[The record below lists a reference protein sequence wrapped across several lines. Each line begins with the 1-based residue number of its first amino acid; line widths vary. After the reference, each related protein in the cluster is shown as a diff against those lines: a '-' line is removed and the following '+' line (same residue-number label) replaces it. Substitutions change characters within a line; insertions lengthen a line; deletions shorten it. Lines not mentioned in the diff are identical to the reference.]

1 MRLLFITAT
10 RVGDAVLSTGLL
22 SHLIAAHPG
31 LRITVAAGE
40 AAIPLFEAVP
50 GIEALIPMRK
60 ARYGA
65 HWLRLWRACAGRRW
79 DIVIDL
85 RRSLIV
91 WTLRAGQRHIAPK
104 QKSPMHRVELLAATL
119 GLAHDPPA
127 PTLWIDDRHAAAA
140 AQIVPDGTPVLAV
153 APAANWRGKQWRA
166 ERFAALIA
174 RLIGPD
180 GILPEARVAVFAAPN
195 EGEQAKAVLEAVP
208 PARRIDTVG
217 GIDLPVVAACLRRC
231 AFFVGNDSGLMHMA
245 AASGIPT
252 LGLFG
257 PSRVEHY
264 APWGPNTA
272 WVRTEQSYET
282 LVGAPGYDHRTTGT
296 LMDGLT
302 VGMAEDAARNLW
314 RRIYETHEFS
324 NDGLTP

>member
-1 MRLLFITAT
+1 MVQSPMRLLFITAT

-22 SHLIAAHPG
+22 SHLTAAHPG

-50 GIEALIPMRK
+50 GIETLIPIRK

-79 DIVIDL
+79 DIVVDL
-85 RRSLIV
+85 RRSLIA
-91 WTLRAGQRHIAPK
+91 WTLHAGKRHVVPK
-104 QKSPMHRVELLAATL
+104 AKTPMHRVELMAATL
-119 GLAHDPPA
+119 GLAHNPPA
-127 PTLWIDDRHAAAA
+127 PTLWVDDRHAAVAA
-140 AQIVPDGTPVLAV
+140 RLIPDGAPVLAV

-166 ERFAALIA
+166 EHFAS
-174 RLIGPD
+174 LIGRLTGPAGVLPD
-180 GILPEARVAVFAAPN
+180 ARVAVFAAPT
-195 EGEQAKAVLEAVP
+195 EDAQARAVLESVSP
-208 PARRIDTVG
+208 ERRIDTVG
-217 GIDLPVVAACLRRC
+217 KIDLPAVAACLRRC

-282 LVGAPGYDHRTTGT
+282 LVGAPGYDHRTTDT

-302 VGMAEDAARNLW
+302 VEMAEQAACDLW
-314 RRIYETHEFS
+314 RRIGDTSE
-324 NDGLTP
+324 

>member
-10 RVGDAVLSTGLL
+10 RVGDGVLSTGLL
-22 SHLIAAHPG
+22 SHLIATHPG

-50 GIEALIPMRK
+50 GIETLIPIRK

-65 HWLRLWRACAGRRW
+65 HWLRLWHACAGRRW
-79 DIVIDL
+79 DIVVDL
-85 RRSLIV
+85 RRSLIA
-91 WTLRAGQRHIAPK
+91 WTLRAGARHVIPK
-104 QKSPMHRVELLAATL
+104 AKTPMHRVELMAATL

-127 PTLWIDDRHAAAA
+127 PTLWTDDRHADLA
-140 AQIVPDGTPVLAV
+140 AQVIPDGAPVLAV

-166 ERFAALIA
+166 ERFAALIR
-174 RLIGPD
+174 RLTGPA
-180 GILPEARVAVFAAPN
+180 GILPDARIAVFAAPA
-195 EGEQAKAVLEAVP
+195 EDAQARAVLDSVP
-208 PARRIDTVG
+208 PDRRIDTVG
-217 GIDLPVVAACLRRC
+217 RIDLPAVTACLRRC

-245 AASGIPT
+245 AACGIPT

-257 PSRVEHY
+257 PSRAEHY

-272 WVRTEQSYET
+272 WIRTEQSYET
-282 LVGAPGYDHRTTGT
+282 LVGAPDYDHRTTGT

-302 VGMAEDAARNLW
+302 VEMAEHAARDLW
-314 RRIYETHEFS
+314 RQVG
-324 NDGLTP
+324 DKDK